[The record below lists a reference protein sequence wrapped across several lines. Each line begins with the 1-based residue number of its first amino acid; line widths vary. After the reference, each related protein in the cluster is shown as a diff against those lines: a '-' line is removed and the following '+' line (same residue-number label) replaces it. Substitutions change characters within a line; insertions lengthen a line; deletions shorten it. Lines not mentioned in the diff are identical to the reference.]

1 MADHR
6 LRRLTQWGTRCQVV
20 TEKGIQIKEQKR
32 AGSAGVEERN
42 GQPGTERDCTSTIH
56 VELEKPERWL
66 GWLHDR
72 GAAIAVNRL
81 ACRCSW
87 PVENVHCAPVS
98 SSWGMK
104 GRSCMKTDS
113 LVIFPR
119 VADDWLEGLP
129 PSENELACMFS
140 LKSLVSD

>member
-1 MADHR
+1 MGDQVSGSDREGDTDKGTKASWISWSRRAKWTAGYRTR
-6 LRRLTQWGTRCQVV
+6 LHFYDPRRTR
-20 TEKGIQIKEQKR
+20 
-32 AGSAGVEERN
+32 
-42 GQPGTERDCTSTIH
+42 
-56 VELEKPERWL
+56 KPERWL